1 MNEFKIPKISINK
14 SLLLNKFH
22 KSFEKI
28 NLDTNTLR
36 KFYNDEKG
44 EIIFRI
50 INNKTLNCYLDESLI
65 ELSKYKNELNRFN
78 K

>member
-14 SLLLNKFH
+14 SILLNKFH

-28 NLDTNTLR
+28 NLDTNSLR

-44 EIIFRI
+44 EIIFPI
-50 INNKTLNCYLDESLI
+50 INNKTLKCYIDESLI
-65 ELSKYKNELNRFN
+65 ELSKYKNELHRFN
-78 K
+78 